1 MVIGGRVIQPL
12 RARYGVKDNSHGLLE
27 WQGAPA
33 ALPSEL
39 LGLTDKPPGHLVPGE
54 RWWPS
59 LGCGAVGDW
68 WALWWTVPDESA
80 CRAGM
85 VRSEVAVWRL
95 DDIRTVEDLRPILVS
110 LSGTETAPTSFP
122 EQLHSVAEA
131 LVSSEL
137 ERSPIVSDLDAWP
150 GILADIWSR
159 LWPEARRNF
168 SARVAVIPPQ
178 GGESVAPPLIYCVPR
193 QSLPGWAD
201 FPLIQFGSDS
211 GPTSRAA
218 LWLLGEDDVT
228 FKEILESCDFC
239 SGDLKKL
246 GTVARASDRLD
257 KLRKCPSPNN
267 ALDFLRS
274 LAVLAPSHDKAINLK
289 TEALGKLGLGFNGE
303 KPEFALKLRNLDT
316 VFLSNNAPLR
326 DALTQW
332 VHSQLPNL
340 TPDESR
346 QLLTSIEENKAQAW
360 WQTSVRQA
368 LLDGFTSPDKQWAKI
383 ALNWLGLSDCPGVLK
398 AILPSSET
406 FETCLLDVV
415 DEINLS
421 ETVLRQLETLVKSR
435 QWSRLHAW
443 VVMNLY
449 SPSQAFQL
457 QRDFP
462 GSAVAGLKY
471 LIAHLSGDDII
482 NEVINTPESQLI
494 QLVVQRTV
502 REPQLLKDLDA
513 SKAVWRDI
521 WAAHIAAGG
530 DCWPPN
536 VNREIQGSKLLDA
549 VTMGEKES
557 SGLIASLAKDLSET
571 AFNYSDRAKL
581 WNLLRP
587 DSSVALLPLVADV
600 LIQTCD
606 AGQAVHSLEPKLAQE
621 VFNRSL
627 TTGLS
632 IKIFVVLLS
641 SNVPLDEQNLIRCI
655 SSSMRAD
662 WEPDVAAVIG
672 RVMSERRWKGAAEK
686 SYDLFM
692 SGAIPELQSVVEA
705 CQTLLSR
712 WQCVRLYFRT
722 GNASLASNIGDNL
735 VVRVA
740 ELGGDLAP
748 EELDDIWDRAGGKRK
763 DLKTGGTP
771 AIRWQS
777 AAQFAQSGKL
787 KNGLLALVNELEK
800 SYPHNLDLKELA
812 RIISEM
818 KNRNSCR

>member
-1 MVIGGRVIQPL
+1 VIQPL
-12 RARYGVKDNSHGLLE
+12 RARYGVKNNSHGLLE
-27 WQGAPA
+27 WQGEPA
-33 ALPSEL
+33 TLPSEL

-68 WALWWTVPDESA
+68 WALWWTMPDESA
-80 CRAGM
+80 YRAGM
-85 VRSEVAVWRL
+85 VSSEVALWRL
-95 DDIRTVEDLRPILVS
+95 GEIGAVDDLRPVLAS
-110 LSGTETAPTSFP
+110 LSGMKTIPSSLP

-131 LVSSEL
+131 LVSSEVEL
-137 ERSPIVSDLDAWP
+137 SPVFSDLDAWP

-178 GGESVAPPLIYCVPR
+178 GGESIAPPLLYCVPR
-193 QSLPGWAD
+193 QSLPAWAN
-201 FPLIQFGSDS
+201 FPVIRFSSDS
-211 GPTSRAA
+211 RSINRAA
-218 LWLLGEDDVT
+218 SWLIGEDDST
-228 FKEILESCDFC
+228 FKEILDSCHFF
-239 SGDLKKL
+239 SGDLEEL
-246 GTVARASDRLD
+246 GTVARAADRLD
-257 KLRKCPSPNN
+257 KVRECPTPDN
-267 ALDFLRS
+267 ALNFLRTLS
-274 LAVLAPSHDKAINLK
+274 VLAPSHDAAINLK
-289 TEALGKLGLGFNGE
+289 TEALKELVHDFDQA
-303 KPEFALKLRNLDT
+303 KPEFILKLRNFNLL
-316 VFLSNNAPLR
+316 FLGSDSSLP
-326 DALTQW
+326 DVLTNW
-332 VHSQLPNL
+332 VSSQATNL

-346 QLLTSIEENKAQAW
+346 QLLANLVENQAKVW

-368 LLDGFTSPDKQWAKI
+368 LLKSFASPDKQWAKI

-406 FETCLLDVV
+406 VETCLLDVV
-415 DEINLS
+415 DEVNLS

-521 WAAHIAAGG
+521 WAAHIAADG

-536 VNREIQGSKLLDA
+536 VNREIQGSKLLNA
-549 VTMGEKES
+549 ITMGEKES
-557 SGLIASLAKDLSET
+557 SGLITSLAKDLSEI

-581 WNLLRP
+581 WNVLSP
-587 DSSVALLPLVADV
+587 NSSVALLPLVADV
-600 LIQTCD
+600 LIQTCN
-606 AGQAVHSLEPKLAQE
+606 AGQPIRSPEPELARE
-621 VFNRSL
+621 VFKQSL
-627 TTGLS
+627 TTGFS
-632 IKIFVVLLS
+632 IKVFVVLLS
-641 SNVPLDEQNLIRCI
+641 SNVLLGEQDLIRCI
-655 SSSMRAD
+655 SSSRRAD
-662 WEPDVAAVIG
+662 WEPGVAAVVG
-672 RVMSERRWKGAAEK
+672 RVVSERRWKGAAEK

-705 CQTLLSR
+705 CQTLLSL
-712 WQCVRLYFRT
+712 WQCVRLGFKT
-722 GNASLASNIGDNL
+722 GNASLTSNIGDNL
-735 VVRVA
+735 VFRVA
-740 ELGGDLAP
+740 ELGSDLAP
-748 EELDDIWDRAGGKRK
+748 EELDDIWERAGGNRK

-771 AIRWQS
+771 STRWQS
-777 AAQFAQSGKL
+777 AAKFAQSGKL

-800 SYPHNLDLKELA
+800 SYPHNRDLKELE
-812 RIISEM
+812 RIISGM
-818 KNRNSCR
+818 KNCNSWR